1 MINVKLAKVS
11 YAATAIVAGLTVGVV
26 LSVYVGIVSCIQTL
40 FTFPLHIY
48 NKSVTALLLQMQ
60 EGDNQEQDI
69 WEKHINRRFNSK
81 DN

>member
-48 NKSVTALLLQMQ
+48 NKSITALLLQAQ

>member
-1 MINVKLAKVS
+1 MINIKLAKVS

-69 WEKHINRRFNSK
+69 WERHINRRFNSK

>member
-26 LSVYVGIVSCIQTL
+26 LAVYVGIVSCIQTL

-48 NKSVTALLLQMQ
+48 NKSITY
-60 EGDNQEQDI
+60 N
-69 WEKHINRRFNSK
+69 FSF
-81 DN
+81 

>member
-1 MINVKLAKVS
+1 MINIKLAKVS
-11 YAATAIVAGLTVGVV
+11 YAATAIVAGLTVGVA
-26 LSVYVGIVSCIQTL
+26 LSIYVGIVSCIQTL

-69 WEKHINRRFNSK
+69 WERHINRRFNSK

>member
-26 LSVYVGIVSCIQTL
+26 LSVYVRIVSCIQTL

>member
-1 MINVKLAKVS
+1 MMNVKLAKVS

-26 LSVYVGIVSCIQTL
+26 LSVYVGVVSCIQTL
-40 FTFPLHIY
+40 ITFPLHIY
-48 NKSVTALLLQMQ
+48 NKSITALLLQGQ
-60 EGDNQEQDI
+60 EDDSEQQDI